1 MKKLNYLLVLVA
13 LLFTTNAFSQGM
25 EPPKPIQSDLM
36 NSMIGTWVSEPYEM
50 MGMKMTD
57 EVTQSWILNGQF
69 FEVRVKS
76 KGENGFDYEALVI
89 MAPSEDGT
97 MTGTGYDIFGKNA
110 VSSYT
115 GTSEGNTVYLT
126 GKSSWG
132 SETRNMT
139 VDGNIMTQNVVFNMV
154 GQDGKEM
161 PPMSMTISLN
171 KK

>member
-13 LLFTTNAFSQGM
+13 LMFTTNAFSQGM

-97 MTGTGYDIFGKNA
+97 MTGTGYDIF
-110 VSSYT
+110 
-115 GTSEGNTVYLT
+115 
-126 GKSSWG
+126 
-132 SETRNMT
+132 R
-139 VDGNIMTQNVVFNMV
+139 
-154 GQDGKEM
+154 
-161 PPMSMTISLN
+161 
-171 KK
+171 